1 MARQWIKCGRLST
14 ASTGG
19 LCPLPRRPKL
29 QGGRNKGRVV
39 ECYGI
44 RMIDVL
50 DKCDMTYIY
59 IYIYVYILIM
69 YINYYSLSLSS
80 VGYTSVRAHTQCQLY
95 SCTQNAVSAAFSIF
109 PGLPGGLER
118 STPGISSPCRAVSQ
132 QSCDAQEYLG
142 KLTKGRM

>member
-59 IYIYVYILIM
+59 MYILIM
-69 YINYYSLSLSS
+69 YINYYSLSLFSWVYFCARTHTVS
-80 VGYTSVRAHTQCQLY
+80 VVQLY
-95 SCTQNAVSAAFSIF
+95 SECSFSSFSIF